1 VLAVSGTRGRTTDLP
16 RHQRYDYSPII
27 DRPDFNW
34 PDAKR
39 LAVYIALNVEH
50 FAFGEGLGHTLT
62 APAPAPDHRNYAWRD
77 YGLRV
82 GIWRIF
88 DLFDQLKLP
97 ACHLTNSTVF
107 EHYPQISA
115 RMRERGDEVI
125 GHGRTNSERQVD
137 FKEADEAALIRQ
149 ATETIA
155 RLGGARPFG
164 WMGPWIS
171 ETTVT
176 PDLLKEAGY
185 KYLMDWPCDDQAFW
199 MRTRSGP
206 ILHVPY
212 PIEVNDSPVICARMF
227 THDDFAKIITD
238 QFDQMLKFSERQPLI
253 MGIALHTFVVGQ
265 PFRLLALQRALE
277 HMLSHRDAGK
287 VWFTR
292 PGAIAD
298 YVMRL
303 PKGIVPGS

>member
-1 VLAVSGTRGRTTDLP
+1 MDLP
-16 RHQRYDYSPII
+16 YHDRYDYSPII
-27 DRPDFNW
+27 ERRDFSW
-34 PDAKR
+34 PDGKR
-39 LAVYIALNVEH
+39 LAVFLALNVEH
-50 FAFGEGLGHTLT
+50 FAFGEGMGHTLT
-62 APAPAPDHRNYAWRD
+62 ALAPPPDQRNYAWRD

-88 DLFDQLKLP
+88 DLFDALKLP

-107 EHYPQISA
+107 ERYPQIVV
-115 RMRERGDEVI
+115 RIRERGDEVV

-137 FKEADEAALIRQ
+137 FKEADEARLIRE
-149 ATETIA
+149 ATETIQ
-155 RLGGARPFG
+155 RIGGTRPYG

-171 ETTVT
+171 ETLVT

-199 MRTRSGP
+199 MRTRAGP

-212 PIEVNDSPVICARMF
+212 PIEVNDSPVICNRHA
-227 THDDFAKIITD
+227 THDDFAKIMID
-238 QFDQMLKFSERQPLI
+238 QFDQLLKFSAQQPLI
-253 MGIALHTFVVGQ
+253 MGIALHTFVIGQ

-277 HMLSHRDAGK
+277 HMVNHRDAK
-287 VWFTR
+287 TVWFTR
-292 PGAIAD
+292 PGEIAD
-298 YVMRL
+298 HVAAL

>member
-1 VLAVSGTRGRTTDLP
+1 MDLA
-16 RHQRYDYSPII
+16 HHNRYDYSPII
-27 DRPDFNW
+27 ERPDYSW
-34 PDAKR
+34 PDGKR
-39 LAVYIALNVEH
+39 LAVYLGLNVEH

-62 APAPAPDHRNYAWRD
+62 ALAPPPDQRNYAWRD

-88 DLFDQLKLP
+88 DLFDDLKLP

-107 EHYPQISA
+107 ERYPQIVA
-115 RMRERGDEVI
+115 RMRERGDEVV

-137 FKEADEAALIRQ
+137 FKEAEEATAIRE
-149 ATETIA
+149 ATETIQ
-155 RLGGARPFG
+155 RIGGTRPYG

-171 ETTVT
+171 ETPTT
-176 PDLLKEAGY
+176 PDVLKEAGY

-206 ILHVPY
+206 ILHIPY
-212 PIEVNDSPVICARMF
+212 PIEVNDSPVMCNRAA
-227 THDDFAKIITD
+227 THDDFAKIMVD
-238 QFDQMLKFSERQPLI
+238 QFDQLLKFSAKQPLI
-253 MGIALHTFVVGQ
+253 MGIALHTFVIGQ

-277 HMLSHRDAGK
+277 HMVNHKDARK

-298 YVMRL
+298 HVMAL

>member
-1 VLAVSGTRGRTTDLP
+1 MQQA
-16 RHQRYDYSPII
+16 HHNRYDYSPII
-27 DRPDFNW
+27 ERPDFSW
-34 PDAKR
+34 PDGKR
-39 LAVYIALNVEH
+39 LAVYLALNVEH
-50 FAFGEGLGHTLT
+50 FAFGEGMGHTLT
-62 APAPAPDHRNYAWRD
+62 AQAPAPDQRNYAWRD

-88 DLFDQLKLP
+88 DLFDVLKLP

-107 EHYPQISA
+107 ANYPQIAA
-115 RMRERGDEVI
+115 RMRERGDEVV

-137 FKEADEAALIRQ
+137 FKEADEAKLIQ
-149 ATETIA
+149 EATETIA
-155 RLGGARPFG
+155 KLGGTRPYG

-171 ETTVT
+171 ETLVT

-185 KYLMDWPCDDQAFW
+185 KYVMDWPCDDQAFW

-212 PIEVNDSPVICARMF
+212 PIEVNDSPVICNRMF
-227 THDDFAKIITD
+227 THDDFGKIMVD
-238 QFDQMLKFSERQPLI
+238 QFDQMLKFSEQQPLI
-253 MGIALHTFVVGQ
+253 MGIALHTFVIGQ
-265 PFRLLALQRALE
+265 PFRLLALQHALE
-277 HMLSHRDAGK
+277 HMIKRAGDTGNK

-292 PGAIAD
+292 PGEIAD
-298 YVMRL
+298 YVAAL